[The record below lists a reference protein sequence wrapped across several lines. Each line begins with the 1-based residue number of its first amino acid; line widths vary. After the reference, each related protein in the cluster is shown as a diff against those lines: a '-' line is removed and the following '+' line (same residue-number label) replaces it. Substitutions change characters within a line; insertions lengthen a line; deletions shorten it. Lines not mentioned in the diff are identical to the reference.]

1 MMIEMM
7 KRKIDSENRMKL
19 VIGRLI
25 RVESRREDDSDVG
38 GMIKMWEGM
47 IEETRRMIEK
57 KKYRY
62 GRG

>member
-38 GMIKMWEGM
+38 GGMIKM
-47 IEETRRMIEK
+47 
-57 KKYRY
+57 
-62 GRG
+62 

>member
-1 MMIEMM
+1 MMKEMM